1 VIPKP
6 AEESAGFFFV
16 HYHPTM
22 PDADHTHALQ
32 ELARRVRGRV
42 RAGRHDRLL
51 YATDAS
57 IYQHTP
63 RAVLL
68 PADLE
73 DAVAGVR
80 ACHELGLP
88 VLARGGGTSLAG
100 QGVNDAVVID
110 LSASCR
116 AWSDLSPDRSSVIAE
131 AGLAPADLNAAIA
144 GTGAFFAP
152 DPSTVRQATI
162 GGCIGNNAAGA
173 HSVLYGRTSENVEAI
188 EACLADG
195 TRVWFDECARRTDP
209 HARRLAE
216 AVADITLRHRALIRE
231 RFPTTLRRSAG
242 YQLDCVLDQLER
254 DPDPLSLN
262 LSPLLCGAEGTLA
275 VTLRARLRLHPVPR
289 ATGLAVIAFAEL
301 DEAIEAVMPLLETG
315 PAAVELLDDL
325 ILDLARDNAVQARH
339 VELLPDA
346 GGQTVRAVLYVE
358 YSGADAG
365 EVESRLAGVRERF
378 GAARTRLFTEPDD
391 MHHAWALRIAGEPL
405 LHGIPG
411 SRTPVGFVE
420 DNAVPPQRLA
430 EFVREF
436 RAIVRREETTASFY
450 AHASVGVLHVRPLLN
465 LKDPDDRERMQRIA
479 KDVADL
485 ARSLGGVM
493 SGEHGDGRARG
504 PLLEDFFGPE
514 LMGAFREVKRAFD
527 PGNRLNPGNIV
538 EPGPLESITHRL
550 RVLPEQ
556 RPVPVPETETYFEYD
571 DQSDFAHAVER
582 CNGAGVCRKSEGGV
596 MCPSFRATRD
606 EKSSTR
612 GYGNALRLAITGQ
625 GDQRGDGVWND
636 PDTLATLDLCL
647 SCKGCKS
654 ECPSNVDIARL
665 KAEYQAQRYRTV
677 APSLRT
683 RVMAGIDR
691 WQRLGSVAP
700 GLVNALNR
708 FPLTSAPVRGL
719 LGIHPERSLPRLRR
733 SLARQWEG
741 ASDVSPDAPVVVLL
755 ADTFTMHNEP
765 EIGLATR
772 RVLEAFGYRV
782 RLLPADDLARAS
794 ISLGLLPRAIASA
807 DRTLAR
813 VLPLLDELDP
823 RAVLVCEPSCLSAV
837 TDDWLQLRLRT
848 SRASRERLARLA
860 MLPEQF
866 LDSQWDRH
874 PTRPAF
880 TQPDGGLIL
889 HAHCHQRA
897 LTSPESSAA
906 ILRRVFPGVSLRVLD
921 ATCCGMAGSYGFSK
935 DRYEL
940 SMRIGEL
947 GVLPAAREA
956 DDSTTL
962 LATGTS
968 CRHQILD
975 GAQRTAVHP
984 IQLLADRLGG

>member
-1 VIPKP
+1 MHSKP
-6 AEESAGFFFV
+6 AEESAGFFFA
-16 HYHPTM
+16 HYHPPM
-22 PDADHTHALQ
+22 PTHDHTQALDQ
-32 ELARRVRGRV
+32 LGQRVRGEV
-42 RAGRHDRLL
+42 RAGLHDRLL

-63 RAVLL
+63 HAVLVPDSL
-68 PADLE
+68 D

-88 VLARGGGTSLAG
+88 VLPRGGGTSLSG
-100 QGVNDAVVID
+100 QAVNEAVVID
-110 LSASCR
+110 LSPNCR
-116 AWSDLSPDRSSVIAE
+116 GWSELNPERASVIAE
-131 AGLAPADLNAAIA
+131 AGLAPADLNRGIA
-144 GTGAFFAP
+144 HTGQFFAP

-195 TRVWFDECARRTDP
+195 TRLWFDHGAARNDP

-216 AVADITLRHRALIRE
+216 TVAEITLRHRSLIRE

-242 YQLDCVLDQLER
+242 YQLDCVLDQLEI

-262 LSPLLCGAEGTLA
+262 LSPLLCGSEGTLA
-275 VTLRARLRLHPVPR
+275 VTLRARLRLRPVPL

-301 DEAIEAVMPLLETG
+301 DEAIEAVLPLLETG

-325 ILDLARDNAVQARH
+325 ILDLARDNAVQRRH
-339 VELLPDA
+339 VELLPDL
-346 GGQTVRAVLYVE
+346 GRETVRAVLYVE

-365 EVESRLAGVRERF
+365 EVIRKLAEVRAKF
-378 GAARTRLFTEPDD
+378 GASRTKTYTEADA
-391 MHHAWALRIAGEPL
+391 MQHAWALRIAGEPL

-411 SRTPVGFVE
+411 ARTPVGFVE
-420 DNAVPPQRLA
+420 DNAVPPERLA
-430 EFVREF
+430 EFVRGF
-436 RAIVRREETTASFY
+436 RGIVRREETTASFY

-479 KDVADL
+479 KDVAEL
-485 ARSLGGVM
+485 AKSLGGVM

-504 PLLEDFFGPE
+504 PLLEDYFGPE
-514 LMGAFREVKRAFD
+514 LMDAFREVKRAFD

-556 RPVPVPETETYFEYD
+556 RTVPVPETETYFEYD

-612 GYGNALRLAITGQ
+612 GYGNALRMAITGQ
-625 GDQRGDGVWND
+625 GVKDGSAIWDD
-636 PDTLATLDLCL
+636 PDTLETLDLCL

-665 KAEYQAQRYRTV
+665 KAEYLAQRYRTV
-677 APSLRT
+677 SPTLRT
-683 RVMAGIDR
+683 RVMANIDR
-691 WQRLGSVAP
+691 LQRLGSVMP

-719 LGIHPERSLPRLRR
+719 LGIHPKRSLPRLRR
-733 SLARQWEG
+733 ALTKQWEG
-741 ASDVSPDAPVVVLL
+741 ASDLPSEAPVVLLL

-782 RLLPADDLARAS
+782 RLLPADDLSRAS

-807 DRTLAR
+807 DRTLSR
-813 VLPLLDELDP
+813 VLPLLDEWDP

-837 TDDWLQLRLRT
+837 TDDWLQLRLGN
-848 SRASRERLARLA
+848 A
-860 MLPEQF
+860 
-866 LDSQWDRH
+866 
-874 PTRPAF
+874 
-880 TQPDGGLIL
+880 
-889 HAHCHQRA
+889 
-897 LTSPESSAA
+897 
-906 ILRRVFPGVSLRVLD
+906 
-921 ATCCGMAGSYGFSK
+921 
-935 DRYEL
+935 
-940 SMRIGEL
+940 
-947 GVLPAAREA
+947 
-956 DDSTTL
+956 
-962 LATGTS
+962 
-968 CRHQILD
+968 
-975 GAQRTAVHP
+975 
-984 IQLLADRLGG
+984 